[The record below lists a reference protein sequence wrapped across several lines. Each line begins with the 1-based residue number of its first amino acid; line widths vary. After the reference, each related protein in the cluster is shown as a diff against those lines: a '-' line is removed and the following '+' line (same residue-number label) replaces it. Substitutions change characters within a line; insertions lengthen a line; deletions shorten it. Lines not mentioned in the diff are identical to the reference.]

1 MLVKNAMNRNAPKIH
16 DKATIKEAAEM
27 MALSQAGEL
36 VVMEPGDRVVGMI
49 GSEEVL
55 RCLIPEYD
63 ELLEKGGS
71 PSRLKPQRR
80 SSDTLPRIK
89 VRQVMRPADAP
100 LDPEQSLESAF
111 GLLLKGGGKTLPVVG
126 GGKFVGSLSAAD
138 VARALMWRDKV
149 SPSQLRPQEER
160 RKNL

>member
-89 VRQVMRPADAP
+89 VKQVMRPADAP

-111 GLLLKGGGKTLPVVG
+111 GLLLKGGGKTLPVVS

-138 VARALMWRDKV
+138 VARSLMWRDKV

>member
-1 MLVKNAMNRNAPKIH
+1 
-16 DKATIKEAAEM
+16 
-27 MALSQAGEL
+27 MALSQTGEL
-36 VVMEPGDRVVGMI
+36 VVVEPRDRVVGMI

-80 SSDTLPRIK
+80 STDTLPRIK
-89 VRQVMRPADAP
+89 VREVMRPADTP

-111 GLLLKGGGKTLPVVG
+111 GLLLKEGGKTLPVVSA
-126 GGKFVGSLSAAD
+126 GKFAGSLSAAD
-138 VARALMWRDKV
+138 VARALMWRGKV
-149 SPSQLRPQEER
+149 SPSRFQPQEER
-160 RKNL
+160 RKKV